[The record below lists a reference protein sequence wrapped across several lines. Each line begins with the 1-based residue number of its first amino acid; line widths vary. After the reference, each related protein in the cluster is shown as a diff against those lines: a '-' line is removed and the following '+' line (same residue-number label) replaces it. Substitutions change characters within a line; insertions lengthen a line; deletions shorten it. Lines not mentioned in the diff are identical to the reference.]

1 MQDYMKNK
9 LTELGVIGFGLL
21 LILFTQSVKLI
32 KNPDSTPVTWK
43 TFAGLVVLG
52 LFAFLGV
59 LFADLMKMTG
69 IKILA
74 SFPVLGWVSIISL
87 IFCLCSN
94 FFVDMIGG
102 VDFMSITTPV
112 LTFAGISV
120 ANNIKELSKSSWKYL
135 ILAIFV
141 FLGSYLF
148 RVIFAALGLLIAG

>member
-1 MQDYMKNK
+1 MNSYIKNK
-9 LTELGVIGFGLL
+9 FKELGVIGFGLF
-21 LILFTQSVKLI
+21 LILFTQSIRLL
-32 KNPDSTPVTWK
+32 KNPESTPVTWK
-43 TFAGLVVLG
+43 TFIGLLVLG

-59 LFADLMKMTG
+59 LFADLMKMTK
-69 IKILA
+69 ITILA

-94 FFVDMIGG
+94 FFVDVIGG

-120 ANNIKELSKSSWKYL
+120 ADNIKELSKSSWKYL
-135 ILAIFV
+135 VLAVFV

-148 RVIFAALGLLIAG
+148 RVIFAALGLAIAG